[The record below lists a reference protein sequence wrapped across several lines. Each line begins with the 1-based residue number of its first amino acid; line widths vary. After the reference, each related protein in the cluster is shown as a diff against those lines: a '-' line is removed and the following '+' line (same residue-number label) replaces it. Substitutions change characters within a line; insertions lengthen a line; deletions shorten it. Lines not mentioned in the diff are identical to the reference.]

1 MSKKVFWKSV
11 TSIVLVVMVIQIFG
25 SLFGMQETVFAEER
39 DHVKHATGGM
49 DETAPLDLEENEN
62 RSRKLQAVLPA
73 KYDSRSHGY
82 VTSVKDQDYLNI
94 CWSFGTIAAV
104 ESSLLAHGQVSSAKS
119 LDLSERQLAY
129 FSFNQTPDAMGN
141 IKGDKT
147 LPIRKKNYID
157 NYGNAWLTTKAMESG
172 IGVTNERDVP
182 TFNDLLTKWRY
193 SNYKWTSTFG
203 SATNLD
209 ARLARGANTWR
220 LSSAKRIPVRDTAD
234 LKQAIIDDGGVA
246 VLTYLNDWDDWEV
259 LWNGDNAAFYNPYCE
274 TSNHLVTIV
283 GWDDNYD
290 RINFTEYN
298 EDWDDE
304 EDKDDFLEDAPE
316 HNGAWLVKNSYG
328 TGWGKN
334 GYYWLSYDDCY
345 FKNDKYVS
353 GYAYQ
358 MRAASRNEILY
369 QYDGTASDAYLEV
382 PSGGSVANMFTV
394 KGAAGK
400 NEILK
405 SVTLSLL
412 YDKDVNYSIQVYTD
426 CTGSTPTSGKAALTS
441 PKTGTTD
448 CAGFYTVDLNENVTL
463 KAGSKFAVVVTLSKS
478 NGSAVKYDVDAN
490 YDTGGFLRFVNT
502 VSRNQSFSRNS
513 SSDSWRDLYSEMNN
527 PAADDD
533 AEKWVKAGCT
543 ARVKAI
549 TIAQGAKPYPVLT
562 GISGA
567 KVKANKKAM
576 TWSGKALK
584 PGATVTLSG
593 KKLTAGK
600 DYVVSYEN
608 NIGVGKANV
617 LITGIGKYKG
627 AKRVTYKVNP
637 KGTSLSKLSAGKKK
651 MTVKWKKQTK
661 RMNVYQISG
670 YQIQYGVKKNFKKAR
685 KVSVKGAKKSKR
697 VIKKLKSKKK
707 YYVRI
712 RTYLKIGKTTYY
724 SPWSKK
730 KAVKVK

>member
-1 MSKKVFWKSV
+1 M
-11 TSIVLVVMVIQIFG
+11 
-25 SLFGMQETVFAEER
+25 
-39 DHVKHATGGM
+39 
-49 DETAPLDLEENEN
+49 
-62 RSRKLQAVLPA
+62 
-73 KYDSRSHGY
+73 
-82 VTSVKDQDYLNI
+82 
-94 CWSFGTIAAV
+94 
-104 ESSLLAHGQVSSAKS
+104 
-119 LDLSERQLAY
+119 
-129 FSFNQTPDAMGN
+129 
-141 IKGDKT
+141 
-147 LPIRKKNYID
+147 
-157 NYGNAWLTTKAMESG
+157 
-172 IGVTNERDVP
+172 
-182 TFNDLLTKWRY
+182 
-193 SNYKWTSTFG
+193 
-203 SATNLD
+203 
-209 ARLARGANTWR
+209 
-220 LSSAKRIPVRDTAD
+220 
-234 LKQAIIDDGGVA
+234 
-246 VLTYLNDWDDWEV
+246 
-259 LWNGDNAAFYNPYCE
+259 
-274 TSNHLVTIV
+274 
-283 GWDDNYD
+283 
-290 RINFTEYN
+290 
-298 EDWDDE
+298 
-304 EDKDDFLEDAPE
+304 
-316 HNGAWLVKNSYG
+316 
-328 TGWGKN
+328 
-334 GYYWLSYDDCY
+334 
-345 FKNDKYVS
+345 
-353 GYAYQ
+353 
-358 MRAASRNEILY
+358 
-369 QYDGTASDAYLEV
+369 
-382 PSGGSVANMFTV
+382 
-394 KGAAGK
+394 
-400 NEILK
+400 
-405 SVTLSLL
+405 
-412 YDKDVNYSIQVYTD
+412 
-426 CTGSTPTSGKAALTS
+426 TS

-463 KAGSKFAVVVTLSKS
+463 KAGSRFAVVVTLSKS